1 MTKHIHNAFLHILT
15 IAFVGMFCYACKND
29 IKEIESL
36 VDFANK
42 PLETSENVEM
52 AYSDGGVVQM
62 KMFAP
67 VLERF
72 ALDDGDKLNWPNG
85 IRVLFYDSIN
95 VVKSELI
102 AKTAHLIESEK
113 YMLVRDSVVF
123 SNIKH
128 EKLETEELQLFF
140 DKDSIYTDKFVK
152 ITTKDGVIIG
162 KKLISNINF
171 TKYRILNITDSYY
184 NIDVADDETDNT
196 PQNDTK
202 TE

>member
-1 MTKHIHNAFLHILT
+1 
-15 IAFVGMFCYACKND
+15 MFCYACKND
-29 IKEIESL
+29 IKEVESL

-42 PLETSENVEM
+42 PLETSEKVEM
-52 AYSDGGVVQM
+52 TYSDGGVVQM

-67 VLERF
+67 ILERF
-72 ALDDGDKLNWPNG
+72 ALDDGDKLNWPSG
-85 IRVLFYDSIN
+85 IRVLFYDSVN
-95 VVKSELI
+95 VVKSELT
-102 AKTAHLIESEK
+102 AKTAYLIESEK

-123 SNIKH
+123 SNIKD

-184 NIDVADDETDNT
+184 NIEVADDETDNT
-196 PQNDTK
+196 PQNDAE